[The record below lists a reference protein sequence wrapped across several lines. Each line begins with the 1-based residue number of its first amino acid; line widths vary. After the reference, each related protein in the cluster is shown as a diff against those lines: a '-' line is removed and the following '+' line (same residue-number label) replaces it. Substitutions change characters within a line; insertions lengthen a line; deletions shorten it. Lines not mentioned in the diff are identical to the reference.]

1 MSNARDQILKR
12 LRATKPEPCYFS
24 ERDHLSRFNWDK
36 EERIN
41 RFVGRMV
48 AVRAEIV
55 YATKDNWAEK
65 VAEVC
70 REKGLKNI
78 LVSPETE
85 QGKVLYGMA
94 DQLPELQAYDHEIEG
109 WKTEMFND
117 TDAGFTTTLG
127 GIAETGSLILWPTS
141 HEPRLMSLVPPV
153 HIALFDTDQLYTT
166 FSEVVKEQ
174 GWVNKGMPTNALL
187 VSGPSKS
194 ADIEQTLAYGVHG
207 PKELVV
213 VMIT

>member
-12 LRATKPEPCYFS
+12 LRATKPEPCHFS
-24 ERDHLSRFNWDK
+24 ERDHLSRFDWDK
-36 EERIN
+36 EERIH
-41 RFVGRMV
+41 RFVERMI
-48 AVRAEIV
+48 AVRAKV
-55 YATKDNWAEK
+55 VAATKDNWAAK
-65 VAEVC
+65 IAEVC
-70 REKGLKNI
+70 KEHGINNM

-85 QGKVLYGMA
+85 QGKVLYGMT
-94 DQLPELQAYDHEIEG
+94 DQLPKLQAYDRSIED
-109 WKTEMFND
+109 WKSEMFNK

-141 HEPRLMSLVPPV
+141 HEPRMMSLVPPV
-153 HIALFDTDQLYTT
+153 HIALIDTSQLYTT

-174 GWVNKGMPTNALL
+174 GWVDKGMPTNALL

-213 VMIT
+213 ILVS

>member
-1 MSNARDQILKR
+1 MSKARNNIINR
-12 LRATKPEPCYFS
+12 LRTTKPEPCHFS

-41 RFVGRMV
+41 RFVERMV
-48 AVRAEIV
+48 AVRAEIIH
-55 YATKDNWAEK
+55 ASKDDWAEK
-65 VAEVC
+65 IAEIC
-70 REKGLKNI
+70 QEKRLKNM
-78 LVSPETE
+78 LVSPETA
-85 QGKVLYGMA
+85 QGKVLYNMV
-94 DQLPELQAYDHEIEG
+94 DQLPDLQSYDHEIED
-109 WKTEMFND
+109 WKSEMFNQ

-127 GIAETGSLILWPTS
+127 GIAETGSLILWPTK

-153 HIALFDTDQLYTT
+153 HIALLDTNQLYTT

-174 GWVNKGMPTNALL
+174 GWVDKGMPTNALL

-213 VMIT
+213 VLIS